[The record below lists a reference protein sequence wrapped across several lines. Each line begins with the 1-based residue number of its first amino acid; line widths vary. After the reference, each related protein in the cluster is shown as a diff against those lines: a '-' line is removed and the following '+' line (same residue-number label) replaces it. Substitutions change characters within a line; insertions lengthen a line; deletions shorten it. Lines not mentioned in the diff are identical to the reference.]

1 MGNVGQKMH
10 QKNNDNNKSKNS
22 SNSKEIFKFVEKDIK
37 TLTPRRQLPK
47 LLLLNLS
54 AKILKQRKYL
64 MHNLIFVRQNYL

>member
-1 MGNVGQKMH
+1 MGNGGQKMH

-37 TLTPRRQLPK
+37 TLTARRQHPK
-47 LLLLNLS
+47 LLLLNLL

>member
-1 MGNVGQKMH
+1 MGNGEQKMH
-10 QKNNDNNKSKNS
+10 QKNDNNKSKNS

-37 TLTPRRQLPK
+37 TLTARRQHQK

-64 MHNLIFVRQNYL
+64 MHNLILVRQNYL

>member
-1 MGNVGQKMH
+1 MGNGEQKMH
-10 QKNNDNNKSKNS
+10 QKNDNNKSKNS
-22 SNSKEIFKFVEKDIK
+22 SNSKEIFKFVEKDMK